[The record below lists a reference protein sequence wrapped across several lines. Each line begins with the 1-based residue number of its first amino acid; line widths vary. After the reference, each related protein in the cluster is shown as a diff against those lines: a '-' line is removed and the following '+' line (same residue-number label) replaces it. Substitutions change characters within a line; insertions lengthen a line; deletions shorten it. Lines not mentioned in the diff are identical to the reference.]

1 MAGCDI
7 VGSIPGATDACKVVT
22 DPGGAVHAAVGAAL
36 GSATNSVFGQFAE
49 QVGQSAGDM
58 LRTSMVWWVKSD
70 SLNIDAA
77 AIADVNKPL
86 QGVFMLIMMVGVLT
100 SALMMAL
107 SRRGQPAVELLM
119 GAFKYVAISSL
130 SLGVLSGA
138 LYASDEVSK
147 QLITSGSDH
156 FGDGVAKLLGIETL
170 TNPATVLLLGILAFL
185 LALTQWVF
193 GFIRQAGILV
203 LATMISIAAAGQLS
217 TWGRQWFPRI
227 ASSLVALVLYK
238 PMAALIY
245 STGFKFMGQGKD
257 LATAVIGVMVIALAV
272 IALPAMMKFFSFIG
286 SHAPGGGGSG
296 GGILA
301 GAAGGAVVMSQ
312 YGGGGGSGS
321 TATSHAAYMD
331 STGPGTGVSDT
342 PPGPG
347 GAATEQRSAGS
358 GMTANV
364 SGGEAPGDPT
374 TTTEVAGAH
383 APGGLGGETA
393 GAVAT
398 EGAAT
403 EGAATGAA
411 ATEGAAAA
419 AGPAGVAIA
428 AAGAAMDAVDG
439 AAESATNE
447 MTPDEHTNTNS
458 DGGQ

>member
-1 MAGCDI
+1 MAGCD
-7 VGSIPGATDACKVVT
+7 VFSPIPGISHVCSVVA
-22 DPGGAVHAAVGAAL
+22 DPGGAVKGAVGSAL
-36 GSATNSVFGQFAE
+36 GAATNSVFGQFAE

-147 QLITSGSDH
+147 QLITNGSDH

-203 LATMISIAAAGQLS
+203 LATMISIAATGQLS

-286 SHAPGGGGSG
+286 SHAPAGGGSG

-301 GAAGGAVVMSQ
+301 GAAGGAMVMSQ

-331 STGPGTGVSDT
+331 STGPGTGQADPDPSPGGGDGT
-342 PPGPG
+342 DPPYPDPSPGGGGGPG
-347 GAATEQRSAGS
+347 AD
-358 GMTANV
+358 ANV

-383 APGGLGGETA
+383 AAGGLGSE
-393 GAVAT
+393 
-398 EGAAT
+398 
-403 EGAATGAA
+403 AATGGAA
-411 ATEGAAAA
+411 AEGAAAA
-419 AGPAGVAIA
+419 GPVGATIA

-447 MTPDEHTNTNS
+447 MTPDDHDNTNS